1 MSDKIAYDNQHIWST
16 FVRNALQKLRE
27 ANLFYSNVVVD
38 SSWVGVNEQSDPT
51 LWNLLTNEIDNVE
64 YETDSYKEIEGNSVA
79 KQNEQPVANV
89 HPTAMHNLDG
99 PNIDPNQIVPAEDQ
113 IHLFHVKNQIMK
125 D

>member
-27 ANLFYSNVVVD
+27 ANLFYSN
-38 SSWVGVNEQSDPT
+38 DPT